1 MTKLADVFKDEIRR
15 LARKEI
21 KAHATLTSKTI
32 ARHRKDIA
40 ELKRQNSAL
49 IRRLGLLE
57 SRKESSSGDDP
68 DRPIRFSARSVKS
81 QRKRLGMSASAY
93 GRLVGVSGMTIYNWE
108 QGKSRPK
115 ESQLAALVAVRSIGK
130 RDAKARLDQIDNSQA
145 QSARAKSKAASK
157 R

>member
-1 MTKLADVFKDEIRR
+1 
-15 LARKEI
+15 
-21 KAHATLTSKTI
+21 
-32 ARHRKDIA
+32 
-40 ELKRQNSAL
+40 
-49 IRRLGLLE
+49 
-57 SRKESSSGDDP
+57 
-68 DRPIRFSARSVKS
+68 
-81 QRKRLGMSASAY
+81 MSASAY

-115 ESQLAALVAVRSIGK
+115 EPQLAALVAVRSIGK